1 MKQRLQRAARA
12 TGRSLYILAV
22 PKTVRHSTDEVRQV
36 EMSPALGLVLRLSA
50 LLVLAGTVLAVHAV
64 GHPLLGLARDALLLV
79 GAVVILALSG
89 ALAPQGRLLGRLVL
103 SYAKRE
109 AGRRGLTWRGR
120 LFRALARRLE
130 PAMSEK
136 KEKGKTNDC
145 QTKSRPG

>member
-1 MKQRLQRAARA
+1 MKRPLQQAARA
-12 TGRSLYILAV
+12 TGRRLYILAV
-22 PKTVRHSTDEVRQV
+22 PKTVRRSTDDLAQV
-36 EMSPALGLVLRLSA
+36 EMAPALGLVLRLTA
-50 LLVLAGTVLAVHAV
+50 LLVLVGTVLAVRAV

-89 ALAPQGRLLGRLVL
+89 ALAPQGRLVGRLVL

-130 PAMSEK
+130 SAMAE
-136 KEKGKTNDC
+136 KEKGKTNG
-145 QTKSRPG
+145 R

>member
-1 MKQRLQRAARA
+1 MNVTSGIKRAVRA
-12 TGRSLYILAV
+12 TGRGLYILAV
-22 PKTVRHSTDEVRQV
+22 PKTVRRSTEELRGV
-36 EMSPALGLVLRLSA
+36 EMSPALGLVLRIAA

-64 GHPLLGLARDALLLV
+64 GHPLLSLARNALLLV

-89 ALAPQGRLLGRLVL
+89 ALAPQGRLLGRLLL

-136 KEKGKTNDC
+136 EKGKTNGR
-145 QTKSRPG
+145 QR

>member
-1 MKQRLQRAARA
+1 MRLTSGIKRAARA
-12 TGRSLYILAV
+12 TGRGVYILAV
-22 PKTVRHSTDEVRQV
+22 PKTVRRSTDELRGV
-36 EMSPALGLVLRLSA
+36 EMSPALGLVLRLVVV
-50 LLVLAGTVLAVHAV
+50 LVLAGTVLAVHAV
-64 GHPLLGLARDALLLV
+64 GHPFLGLARDALLLA

-130 PAMSEK
+130 PVTLG
-136 KEKGKTNDC
+136 KEKGKTNG
-145 QTKSRPG
+145 R

>member
-1 MKQRLQRAARA
+1 M
-12 TGRSLYILAV
+12 GRGLFVLAV
-22 PKTVRHSTDEVRQV
+22 PKTVRRSTEELRQV
-36 EMSPALGLVLRLSA
+36 EMSPALGLVLRIAA
-50 LLVLAGTVLAVHAV
+50 LVVLAGTVLAVHAV

-89 ALAPQGRLLGRLVL
+89 ALAPQGRLLGRLLL

-130 PAMSEK
+130 PATSEK
-136 KEKGKTNDC
+136 KEKGKSNGR
-145 QTKSRPG
+145 QR